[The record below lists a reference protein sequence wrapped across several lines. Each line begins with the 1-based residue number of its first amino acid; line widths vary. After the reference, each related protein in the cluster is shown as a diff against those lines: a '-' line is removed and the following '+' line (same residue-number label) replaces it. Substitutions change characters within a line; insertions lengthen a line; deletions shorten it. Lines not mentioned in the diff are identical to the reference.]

1 MDRFLDG
8 LFLPSW
14 GESLSKVSQLL
25 HLNPCEVGSGRE
37 DEPNLRSRISSKFL
51 CFRPTYN
58 QHNDIA
64 YTQATILYDSG
75 IPSLQLVI
83 GGHPIETLENAPLGE
98 ATRQLK
104 VRNVGQLKINSSELA
119 DFGMVYG
126 KNVKAY
132 VCHKKHVSINIY
144 IYMLVMPYLL
154 VQIIYLCLTKRVI
167 YSMNAI
173 GPKKGSHG
181 SLVQTGVQNQSRIIS
196 GQDDDDIFALV
207 LHLFDQSIHSFLAK
221 AVLPETSGHLCNVH
235 VQFAHVQV
243 P

>member
-1 MDRFLDG
+1 MI
-8 LFLPSW
+8 
-14 GESLSKVSQLL
+14 E
-25 HLNPCEVGSGRE
+25 
-37 DEPNLRSRISSKFL
+37 
-51 CFRPTYN
+51 
-58 QHNDIA
+58 
-64 YTQATILYDSG
+64 
-75 IPSLQLVI
+75 
-83 GGHPIETLENAPLGE
+83 GHPIETLENAPLGE
-98 ATRQLK
+98 ATGQLK
-104 VRNVGQLKINSSELA
+104 VRNLGQLKINSSELT
-119 DFGMVYG
+119 DFWMVYG

-132 VCHKKHVSINIY
+132 VCHKKHVSIHIY
-144 IYMLVMPYLL
+144 IYVGHA
-154 VQIIYLCLTKRVI
+154 ILTCSDNISFSYEKRGI

-181 SLVQTGVQNQSRIIS
+181 SLVQTGVQNQSRIIP

>member
-1 MDRFLDG
+1 MYVQKNMY
-8 LFLPSW
+8 
-14 GESLSKVSQLL
+14 LS
-25 HLNPCEVGSGRE
+25 
-37 DEPNLRSRISSKFL
+37 
-51 CFRPTYN
+51 
-58 QHNDIA
+58 
-64 YTQATILYDSG
+64 
-75 IPSLQLVI
+75 
-83 GGHPIETLENAPLGE
+83 
-98 ATRQLK
+98 
-104 VRNVGQLKINSSELA
+104 
-119 DFGMVYG
+119 
-126 KNVKAY
+126 
-132 VCHKKHVSINIY
+132 IY
-144 IYMLVMPYLL
+144 IYVGHMSYLL
-154 VQIIYLCLTKRVI
+154 VQIINRGI